1 MLKEKLLAVRSMN
14 YEMARLEKE
23 RQIVA
28 AKRDEAH
35 KAFYMAQHQRTEM
48 MLHFSRMQDEKDY
61 ERKVSEQVR
70 EQRREATFK
79 LGKEVMML
87 STKAADEENIDVP
100 DSILDA
106 ESKLSKLTN
115 ELAWT
120 QKKLMRAQAE
130 RENIQAAK
138 ML

>member
-1 MLKEKLLAVRSMN
+1 MN

-87 STKAADEENIDVP
+87 STKAADEENNDVP